1 MSEVIEAYRSLGL
14 DFNPNKMQQRL
25 FDIIRD
31 GDPAHLLMAGTG
43 SGKTEAVAV
52 PVLYPDPSQQRRLVM
67 VLPARS
73 LVEDLRGRMSDMLCA
88 LSRSRRRSCALIV
101 DVGGE
106 WERISFQ
113 DGQEV
118 RPTSPREISHYYSG
132 DVILTTLDKF
142 IYRFFAYGPQ
152 RKSYVFPYR
161 IHEKLQ
167 QSIFCFD
174 EAHCYDGV
182 AFTNFLSLIR
192 ALYEKGLKLIVMTAT
207 MPEEYQKEL
216 THYLDPLDHLSESGN
231 PKRNLTFAAID
242 ADPEENE
249 GREAYSTALVDA
261 FVHQIEERAS
271 AERRTIVVVETVE
284 DAAKVFTAV
293 KQQGRGGF
301 FYHGRLPNEQR
312 RKVYGEIK
320 RRDTDNN
327 GYLLITT
334 SAIEVGC
341 DLDAHTL
348 ITELCNPEQL
358 IQRAGRCNRRAK
370 METGEVV
377 VIGGKHIRPWLR
389 TMGESEEQ
397 VYLDYLKIPDV
408 KPYSSEELI
417 QYINKTPN
425 FDYRAQILFDML
437 YEFVYEFRL
446 ENEPLH
452 KKGLVITRSWEPT
465 VTLTTDR
472 KNLKNAVTV
481 PIGRLA
487 LRKDLDEKRCE
498 EHKLY
503 YEYYDRGEGKKI
515 IDELS
520 RNVSAYF
527 ADLILEVPKESYDP
541 ELGYVEIPRV
551 LHREYR
557 PGYHRAL
564 SYVPD
569 DELGKNKPQR
579 YTISY
584 CEGALIQ
591 AEEVNPYYVV

>member
-14 DFNPNKMQQRL
+14 GFDPNEMQKRL
-25 FDIIRD
+25 FDITRN

-52 PVLYPDPSQQRRLVM
+52 PVLYPNPSQKRRLVM

-73 LVEDLRGRMSDMLCA
+73 LVEDLRGRMSGMLCA
-88 LSRSRRRSCALIV
+88 LSRHRSCALIV
-101 DVGGE
+101 DVGE
-106 WERISFQ
+106 ECKRIAFQ
-113 DGQEV
+113 DGQEIQ
-118 RPTSPREISHYYSG
+118 PTSAHEPHYYSG

-161 IHEKLQ
+161 IYEALQ
-167 QSIFCFD
+167 ESIFCFD

-192 ALYEKGLKLIVMTAT
+192 ALYEKGIKLIVMTAT
-207 MPEEYQKEL
+207 MPEEYQNEL
-216 THYLDPLDHLSESGN
+216 THYLDPLDHLSESVN

-242 ADPEENE
+242 ADPEGVE
-249 GREAYSTALVDA
+249 GQEAYSAALVDA
-261 FVHQIEERAS
+261 FVHQIGKRAS
-271 AERRTIVVVETVE
+271 AEHRIIVVVETVE

-293 KQQGRGGF
+293 KQQGREVF
-301 FYHGRLPNEQR
+301 FYHGRLPNEKR
-312 RKVYGEIK
+312 REVYGEIK
-320 RRDTDNN
+320 RRDTNN
-327 GYLLITT
+327 SGYLLVTT

-370 METGEVV
+370 MASGEVV

-389 TMGESEEQ
+389 TMAESDEQ
-397 VYLDYLKIPDV
+397 SYLDYLKSPDV
-408 KPYSSEELI
+408 KPYSSAELI
-417 QYINKTPN
+417 RHIKKTPD

-465 VTLTTDR
+465 VTLTTNQVKLD
-472 KNLKNAVTV
+472 NAVTIPV
-481 PIGRLA
+481 GRLV
-487 LRKDLDEKRCE
+487 LRKGE
-498 EHKLY
+498 ERSKEHTLY
-503 YEYYDRGEGKKI
+503 YEYYDRGEGKKVV
-515 IDELS
+515 DELK

-527 ADLILEVPKESYDP
+527 SDLILEVPRESYDP
-541 ELGYVEIPRV
+541 ERGYVEIPRV
-551 LHREYR
+551 LRREYR

-569 DELGKNKPQR
+569 DELGKKKPQR